1 MGEGKKYF
9 WLKLKDDFF
18 TSKRIKKLR
27 RMAGGDTYTIIYLK
41 MQLKAIK
48 SDGVLTWDGLEDNI
62 ASELAL
68 DLDESEDDVKMTL
81 AYLLSCGL
89 AETDDSISYFFP
101 FAVENTGTETSAA
114 KRMREMRQRNNVTPM
129 LHERYGEKDIDTE
142 QKKNSD
148 EEKNKSEKKK
158 ADAFSE
164 FAGENADLLS
174 ALKDFE
180 KMRKSIGKPLTERAK
195 TMLLNKLQTFP
206 PSEWIPILDQSIF
219 HNWQGIFELK
229 DTPKTGSGK
238 AAEMLNDFYGMATG
252 WADEQN

>member
-1 MGEGKKYF
+1 MGDGKKYF

-48 SDGVLTWDGLEDNI
+48 NDGVLTWDGLEDNI

-114 KRMREMRQRNNVTPM
+114 QRMRDMRKRNNVTPM
-129 LHERYGEKDIDTE
+129 LHERYTEKDIDTE
-142 QKKNSD
+142 SENNS
-148 EEKNKSEKKK
+148 EKEKNKSEKKK

-164 FAGENADLLS
+164 FAGDDADLLS

-195 TMLLNKLQTFP
+195 TMLINKLQTFP
-206 PSEWIPILDQSIF
+206 YSDWIPILDQSIF

-229 DTPKTGSGK
+229 DNPKDGAGK
-238 AAEMLNDFYGMATG
+238 TAEMLHDSYDMMKE
-252 WADEQN
+252 WANE